1 MLQFTTKDT
10 KIEPDMS
17 DTFLNIVGI
26 ILGLLLVGL
35 IIMQAKG
42 TGLGSSFG
50 GSDISFYGTKR
61 GAEKV
66 LFISTI
72 IVSILFLTTSL
83 ISVIF

>member
-1 MLQFTTKDT
+1 MTRIERKMNDT
-10 KIEPDMS
+10 V
-17 DTFLNIVGI
+17 LNIIEI
-26 ILGLLLVGL
+26 ILGLMLIGL

-42 TGLGSSFG
+42 TGLGSGFG

-66 LFISTI
+66 LFIATI
-72 IVSILFLTTSL
+72 VISVLFLIVSL

>member
-1 MLQFTTKDT
+1 MTRIEREMNDT
-10 KIEPDMS
+10 IFS
-17 DTFLNIVGI
+17 TITI
-26 ILGLLLVGL
+26 ILGLILIGL

-42 TGLGSSFG
+42 TGLGSGFG

-66 LFISTI
+66 LFVSTI
-72 IVSILFLTTSL
+72 IVSILFLTVSL